1 MNSKEINAVKFTFI
15 VFFVGFLMVA
25 GKAFKIQVIDK
36 DKLVTKSK
44 GQYFRSSKVYPRRGN
59 IYDRNGNPMAINIQT
74 YSIFTIPKNVKDKDK
89 TYKSLSKILPNHS
102 LSYIKNR
109 IKKRKRFTWI
119 ARKIKLSKDQV
130 KAIKELKGVYIDSVP
145 KRLYPNGELLSQLI
159 GFVGIDNAGLSG
171 IEYLFD
177 KDLRGKPQVTKYI
190 KDNKGRPVKFEK
202 VDKGNHAK
210 DINLT
215 IDKEIQYIAEK
226 YLKEA
231 VLKYNANKGGIGVMD
246 VQTGEILAM
255 ANYPTFDPNK
265 VKKSDKKYRKLS
277 FVSDPFEPGST
288 FKLFTAASALE
299 NKIATPNT
307 NYYCE
312 GGKLRVSGH
321 IINEAES
328 AKKYEWLSLE
338 EIIRYS
344 SNIGTTKMAFDLTFP
359 RLYKTLESLGIGV
372 KTDIELPGESRGIL
386 INDENVSPIKL
397 SNISFGQGVATTGI
411 QMLAAYGAIA
421 NNGIYTRPT
430 ILKNQPLKERQ
441 KRVMSEKTAHQL
453 TDMLVKA
460 VEDGTGG
467 NAKIKYFSIAG
478 KTSTAQRPDKDGGY
492 KGYVPGFIGYPTNVK
507 DRFVIYVYVDNPEG
521 KKYYGN
527 LVATPVF
534 KKVAE
539 HILFKNKE
547 FNDIA
552 RKSDKIQK
560 EQFESFKPVTKR
572 RRSIVK
578 GKMPDFIGL
587 DKKTAMEIARKWGLK
602 ILHRGIG
609 VVSKQSIV
617 PGNPLDRDTPIR
629 LFYTPP
635 SYE

>member
-1 MNSKEINAVKFTFI
+1 M
-15 VFFVGFLMVA
+15 
-25 GKAFKIQVIDK
+25 
-36 DKLVTKSK
+36 
-44 GQYFRSSKVYPRRGN
+44 
-59 IYDRNGNPMAINIQT
+59 
-74 YSIFTIPKNVKDKDK
+74 
-89 TYKSLSKILPNHS
+89 
-102 LSYIKNR
+102 
-109 IKKRKRFTWI
+109 
-119 ARKIKLSKDQV
+119 
-130 KAIKELKGVYIDSVP
+130 
-145 KRLYPNGELLSQLI
+145 
-159 GFVGIDNAGLSG
+159 
-171 IEYLFD
+171 
-177 KDLRGKPQVTKYI
+177 RGKPKVTKYI

-202 VDKGNHAK
+202 VDKGNSAK
-210 DINLT
+210 DVNLT

-231 VLKYNANKGGIGVMD
+231 VDKFHATKGGIGVMD

-255 ANYPTFDPNK
+255 ANYPTFDPNR
-265 VKKSDKKYRKLS
+265 VKKSDNKFRKLS

-321 IINEAES
+321 IIREAE
-328 AKKYEWLSLE
+328 AGKKYEWLSLE
-338 EIIRYS
+338 EIIRHS
-344 SNIGTTKMAFDLTFP
+344 SNIGTTKVAFDLTFP
-359 RLYKTLESLGIGV
+359 RLSKTLNDLGIGL
-372 KTDIELPGESRGIL
+372 KTNIELPGESRGIL
-386 INDENVSPIKL
+386 VDGDNVSPIKL

-421 NNGIYTRPT
+421 NNGIYTKPT
-430 ILKNQPLKERQ
+430 ILKNQPLKKRQ
-441 KRVMSEKTAHQL
+441 KRIMSEKTSAQL

-460 VEDGTGG
+460 VEDGTGAR
-467 NAKIKYFSIAG
+467 AKIKYFSIAG

-507 DRFVIYVYVDNPEG
+507 DRFVIYVYVDNPKG
-521 KKYYGN
+521 NRYYGN
-527 LVATPVF
+527 YVAAPVF

-560 EQFESFKPVTKR
+560 EQIETMVPSIAR
-572 RRSIVK
+572 RRRFAK
-578 GKMPDFIGL
+578 GKIPDFIGL
-587 DKKTAMEIARKWGLK
+587 DKKSAMEIARKWGLK
-602 ILHRGIG
+602 IMHRGIG
-609 VVSKQSIV
+609 VVSRQSLL
-617 PGNPLDRDTPIR
+617 PGNPLNRNTPIN